1 MAKIVPINQLQPAFD
16 NAMDHLYSR
25 MKQTH
30 SSDRI
35 TVGNTMNEFKQEF
48 GCYLMHGQDWEWD
61 VVGFKDEEQMTWFM
75 LKWS

>member
-1 MAKIVPINQLQPAFD
+1 MAKLVPVNKLQPAFD
-16 NAMDHLYSR
+16 NAMDHLYLK
-25 MKQTH
+25 MKQTY

-61 VVGFKDEEQMTWFM
+61 VVGFKNEEQMTWFM

>member
-16 NAMDHLYSR
+16 NAMVHLHLK
-25 MKQTH
+25 MKQTY

-35 TVGNTMNEFKQEF
+35 TVGNTINEFKKEF
-48 GCYLMHGQDWEWD
+48 DCYVLLGKDWEWD
-61 VVGFKDEEQMTWFM
+61 VVGFKDEQQMSWFI